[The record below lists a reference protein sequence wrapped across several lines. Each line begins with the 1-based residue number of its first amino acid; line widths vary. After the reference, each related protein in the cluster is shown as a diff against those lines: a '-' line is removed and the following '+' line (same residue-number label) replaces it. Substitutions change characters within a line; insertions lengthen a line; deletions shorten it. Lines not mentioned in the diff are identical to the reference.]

1 MRLLCLGKLFEN
13 ILGHRMFDETLFRRS
28 VRAEQPS
35 VEPSAELSQD
45 TDNEAFWELVHAR
58 RAHHDSE
65 KELEKYSLHP
75 LLLNTAEYLGRFL
88 DNTGPQTFT
97 IHGKDLLSTCLRD
110 ECAVWPCHAKV
121 DLLMEEICCE
131 VPMDKPIPYVLE
143 SISKALM
150 LRLRTS
156 FSVWTNGPKGLI
168 GLKML
173 ATRIASRNKG
183 WLQLSS
189 I

>member
-1 MRLLCLGKLFEN
+1 MRLLCLGKLFGN
-13 ILGHRMFDETLFRRS
+13 ILGHRMFDEALFRRP

-45 TDNEAFWELVHAR
+45 TDNEAFWQLVHAC

-65 KELEKYSLHP
+65 KELKKYSLQP
-75 LLLNTAEYLGRFL
+75 LLSNIAGHLGRFL
-88 DNTGPQTFT
+88 DNTGPQTLT
-97 IHGKDLLSTCLRD
+97 VHGKDLLSTCLDD
-110 ECAVWPCHAKV
+110 ECAVWPCDAKV
-121 DLLMEEICCE
+121 ELLMEEICYE

-143 SISKALM
+143 SISKAFM
-150 LRLRTS
+150 VRLRTS
-156 FSVWTNGPKGLI
+156 FSVWTNGPEGLV
-168 GLKML
+168 GLRML

-183 WLQLSS
+183 VLQLGS